1 MAKLRFIPVLAI
13 ALELSLSVALHAQN
27 PPMNCTTDGIFEV
40 CTLADTSSTPVAVE
54 AVAPAAPVQPVP
66 HITYK
71 DGQLTIIAENVPL
84 SDVLHEVSRATGATL
99 EVPAG
104 SATEPVFANF
114 GPGSV
119 RDVLVKLLNGTKFN
133 YVMLG
138 SEDTSSDLKKIV
150 LTPSDQPAELAETS
164 TPDTPP
170 HVASQPQAGSGQSPE
185 ERRAAFKAE
194 VENLKAMRIQ
204 EAQQRYA
211 EMASKGLLRTRD
223 SGSGDAGSNPS
234 DSAAPGSV
242 APVSGPPAPES
253 GSSAPSPAAD
263 SSNQ

>member
-27 PPMNCTTDGIFEV
+27 PPMNCTPDGIIEV
-40 CTLADTSSTPVAVE
+40 CTLADTSSTPAAAE

-104 SATEPVFANF
+104 SATEPVFANI
-114 GPGSV
+114 GPASV

-138 SEDTSSDLKKIV
+138 SSDTSSDLKKIV

-164 TPDTPP
+164 TPDAAP
-170 HVASQPQAGSGQSPE
+170 HVASQPQAGAEQSPDDKL
-185 ERRAAFKAE
+185 AAFRAQ
-194 VENLKAMRIQ
+194 VENFKAMRMQ
-204 EAQQRYA
+204 EVQQRYA
-211 EMASKGLLRTRD
+211 EMASKGLLRTKD
-223 SGSGDAGSNPS
+223 SGAG
-234 DSAAPGSV
+234 DSATSTSDPVPPGSV
-242 APVSGPPAPES
+242 VTSAPVVPTAGDPPTQEAAP
-253 GSSAPSPAAD
+253 D